1 MMNANQQSAIRR
13 ATNLL
18 SQQYHQGRLSFTVQ
32 ELGNDKL
39 LFAATN
45 IHGDLAWFQK
55 TADFFAIVGPRGGIK
70 KYEGNMSL

>member
-1 MMNANQQSAIRR
+1 
-13 ATNLL
+13 
-18 SQQYHQGRLSFTVQ
+18 
-32 ELGNDKL
+32 

-45 IHGDLAWFQK
+45 IHGDLAWFQN